1 MYEPVCMC
9 QVLICVPVN
18 KKPLK
23 SVKQSGPVPP
33 PAFDLALAFVDSLWG

>member
-1 MYEPVCMC
+1 MYEPVCGR

-23 SVKQSGPVPP
+23 SVRQSGTAPP
-33 PAFDLALAFVDSLWG
+33 PAFDLASAFVESVG